1 MDSGRSADVS
11 AHDSCVVCW
20 ASVPRTLMHFHRE
33 WHLDQEQRLADA
45 IALTLRQVPP
55 PRNSLRGD
63 AVLGA
68 CPPES

>member
-1 MDSGRSADVS
+1 MDSGQSADVL
-11 AHDSCVVCW
+11 AHDTCVVCW
-20 ASVPRTLMHFHRE
+20 ASVPRTLMHFHRA
-33 WHLDQEQRLADA
+33 WHAAQEQRLADA
-45 IALTLRQVPP
+45 IGLALRQVPP